1 MKKVVV
7 CGLRIVWRQASEFA
21 VVCALCTVHYKVN
34 TIMYYILM
42 IISVFA
48 VVCALCTVHYKVN
61 TIMY

>member
-1 MKKVVV
+1 
-7 CGLRIVWRQASEFA
+7 
-21 VVCALCTVHYKVN
+21 
-34 TIMYYILM
+34 MYYILM